1 MTPCRTPALML
12 SIATQGGETTTQRKQ
27 AIMSQHGISF
37 DGAELAH
44 VETRTAKSGNTYAN
58 GILILRDE
66 NGKYEASLRFR
77 SFNAVDALSGLE
89 KQYFTKHSPSAEAS
103 GGDLHFD
110 AGESTETRERTV
122 AKATARPRVK
132 VAGWFKT
139 SKVGEKWDTVFM
151 LESVSI

>member
-1 MTPCRTPALML
+1 
-12 SIATQGGETTTQRKQ
+12 
-27 AIMSQHGISF
+27 MSQHDISF

-89 KQYFTKHSPSAEAS
+89 KQYFAKHSPSAEAS

-122 AKATARPRVK
+122 AKATARPRVN

>member
-1 MTPCRTPALML
+1 ML
-12 SIATQGGETTTQRKQ
+12 LCSAEHTTTKRKQ
-27 AIMSQHGISF
+27 AIMSQHEISF
-37 DGAELAH
+37 DNAELAH

-66 NGKYEASLRFR
+66 SGKYEASLRFR
-77 SFNAVDALSGLE
+77 SFNAVDALSVIE
-89 KQYFTKHSPSAEAS
+89 RQYFAKQSPSAEIAGS
-103 GGDLHFD
+103 DLHFE
-110 AGESTETRERTV
+110 AGESTETRERIV
-122 AKATARPRVK
+122 AKATTRPRVS